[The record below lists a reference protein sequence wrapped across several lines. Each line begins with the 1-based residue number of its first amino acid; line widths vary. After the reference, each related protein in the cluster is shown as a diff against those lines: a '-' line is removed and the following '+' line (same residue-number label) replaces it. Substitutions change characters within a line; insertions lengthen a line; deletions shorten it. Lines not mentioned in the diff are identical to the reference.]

1 MKKIATRIAAAA
13 CAAITA
19 ACGAQ
24 ALSASAFNNGHPY
37 WENQQEYC
45 ESAYAMSRSRYFWI
59 NYGSNGNGN
68 WAEGRSWSGT
78 VKVGEVLGKGFK
90 RTHVSNYNPNYWNNT
105 NQNKSERPQS
115 SVSGARAW
123 ARTLACSHF
132 GFTAQQAVW
141 LELPKTDFNYRGNF
155 LRGDQVVFTN
165 SHAMFITAIND
176 DDTFVC
182 SELRDGKIRWSTTY
196 KMMGNY
202 KLKNLSNNTTYTISY
217 VARPVKEGDANGDG
231 WVDRNDQIW
240 VNNHNGNPYQNS
252 TVYDNDVLLSAA
264 DVTGNWWL
272 NSADASEIYSYMYEI
287 GGYMTMDHRYVK
299 AYW

>member
-19 ACGAQ
+19 VCGAQ

-37 WENQQEYC
+37 WENTQEYC
-45 ESAYAMSRSRYFWI
+45 ESSYALSRNRYFWQT
-59 NYGSNGNGN
+59 YGSNGSGDWGEGAYWNGTIK
-68 WAEGRSWSGT
+68 A
-78 VKVGEVLGKGFK
+78 GELLGKGFK
-90 RTHVSNYNPNYWNNT
+90 RTHVSSFNSTYWNNP
-105 NQNKSERPQS
+105 NQDKSQRPQS
-115 SVSGARAW
+115 TLSGARAW
-123 ARTLACSHF
+123 ARTLACSHY

-141 LELPKTDFNYRGNF
+141 LELPATDFNYIGNF
-155 LRGDQVVFTN
+155 NQADQVVFTN
-165 SHAMFITAIND
+165 GHAMFVSSVND
-176 DDTFVC
+176 NNTLTCV
-182 SELRDGKIRWSTTY
+182 ELRSNRIRWTTTY
-196 KMMGNY
+196 KLLSGN
-202 KLKNLSNNTTYTISY
+202 KLKNLATGTTYTISY
-217 VARPVKEGDANGDG
+217 VVRPVKEGDADGDG
-231 WVDRNDQIW
+231 WVNRNDQIW

-272 NSADASEIYSYMYEI
+272 NNADASEIYSYMYEI